1 MSSFLEIISDDPL
14 FQKLEQKIIHSIVNA
29 SSMAEAFANFRRME
43 SLIPEWK
50 FIFAANSG
58 PAPGLAINKFFSHG
72 AAVISPFASDRV
84 LVLDGA
90 TLRDMDTL
98 GQAKFQLDYSIALDT
113 QAMSYLVS
121 FLGSGS
127 NSLPKDM
134 QEVFSFLAQDHVM
147 TDPMPYVI
155 ENLERI
161 DSDENRFKIIGNIE
175 AYQHLRTID
184 ASYYSKHGVV
194 QSKLSAHEL
203 KLEAENFVN
212 EIWTNPKLAD
222 LVRTAQS
229 RQKTMLVIL
238 LKTVT
243 IQLLHSEWS
252 LQKKMRELLNFM
264 NDRLSCMLQREAII
278 ACKYFQNG
286 QNFSFFGRMQR
297 NQPLPKIL
305 AELSGMSWDYWHIHH
320 IEETMNQ
327 RPESE
332 ARYFFA
338 ALLTFDKRYIE
349 LLTSCP
355 LRAYVSKDGRAAFH
369 SYYSGSMFGA
379 GSESFE
385 TEFQTR
391 YYSEIAVT
399 SRFANM
405 GRPWLDARLPGLEAE
420 LIAQLAT
427 VCKP

>member
-1 MSSFLEIISDDPL
+1 MSSLIEIMSKDPR
-14 FQKLEQKIIHSIVNA
+14 FKQMEKDIVHSIVNA
-29 SSMAEAFANFRRME
+29 STMVDAFAHFRKME
-43 SLIPEWK
+43 ALIPDWK
-50 FIFAANSG
+50 FIFAANNG
-58 PAPGLAINKFFSHG
+58 PTPGLVVNKFFSHG

-84 LVLDGA
+84 LLLDSA

-98 GQAKFQLDYSIALDT
+98 GQAKLQMDYSIALDT
-113 QAMSYLVS
+113 QAMSYLVT

-127 NSLPKDM
+127 DRLPKDI
-134 QEVFSFLAQDHVM
+134 QEVFSFLAQDHVF

-155 ENLERI
+155 ENLGSI
-161 DSDENRFKIIGNIE
+161 DSDENRFKITRNIE

-194 QSKLSAHEL
+194 KSKLSASEL

-212 EIWTNPKLAD
+212 GIWTDPKLAD
-222 LVRTAQS
+222 YVGTAQF

-243 IQLLHSEWS
+243 IQLLHPGWS
-252 LQKKMRELLNFM
+252 LQKKMGELFDFM
-264 NDRLSCMLQREAII
+264 DERLSCMLQREII
-278 ACKYFQNG
+278 VACKYFQKG
-286 QNFSFFGRMQR
+286 QDFAFFGKIQK
-297 NQPLPKIL
+297 NQPLSKIL

-327 RPESE
+327 APESG

-355 LRAYVSKDGRAAFH
+355 LRAYVSKVGRKASQ
-369 SYYSGSMFGA
+369 SYYSGPMFGA
-379 GSESFE
+379 GSEGFE
-385 TEFQTR
+385 SEFQTR
-391 YYSEIAVT
+391 YYSEIAVAR
-399 SRFANM
+399 RFTNI
-405 GRPWLDARLPGLEAE
+405 GRAWLDAQLPSLEAE
-420 LIAQLAT
+420 LTAQLAT
-427 VCKP
+427 VCKS